1 MPDRVPL
8 RDVDLRQVDLN
19 LLVPLGVLLRH
30 QHISRAAREL
40 GLSQPAMSRALG
52 RLRELFDDE
61 LLVPAGG
68 SLRLTPRAQALRP
81 VLERALG
88 QVMQLFDDAPFD
100 PASATGE
107 VCIAMVDVLAYKLL
121 PHLLAV
127 FDRRAPSLRLRV
139 RDWEADFHSHLARGE
154 VELTF
159 GHPRGNEPGIY
170 QQKLISVDWAC
181 VLRRAHPAL
190 QQAWDLDTFCG
201 LKHALVTTTPQG
213 HGGGQVD
220 EALQALGRSREIFLR
235 VPYAG
240 ISPFLVGESDLA
252 LTTSLWFA
260 TKLAAA
266 AGLEVRRP
274 PFPVPAMPLPI
285 VWHERTHRDPRAR
298 WVRSLVAEAAGRVPD
313 AMLHWPQASS

>member
-30 QHISRAAREL
+30 QHLSRAAREL

-181 VLRRAHPAL
+181 VLRRANQAL

-201 LKHALVTTTPQG
+201 LKHALVTTEVISYDEDDNELIRNEITSLIRG
-213 HGGGQVD
+213 AGGWDCPGRARGRGRVRAAA
-220 EALQALGRSREIFLR
+220 EAVPKADHRVSGRS
-235 VPYAG
+235 V
-240 ISPFLVGESDLA
+240 A
-252 LTTSLWFA
+252 LSRHCEGYRSSAPSCSF
-260 TKLAAA
+260 
-266 AGLEVRRP
+266 GRRQN
-274 PFPVPAMPLPI
+274 
-285 VWHERTHRDPRAR
+285 
-298 WVRSLVAEAAGRVPD
+298 RSR
-313 AMLHWPQASS
+313 